1 MQDNINVMIS
11 NVLKVDKTGL
21 SKNLKDIIIQMKSV
35 LLNSKDII
43 EQANLI
49 DINNNNGFILDFNII
64 ENIFSNLENENIFY
78 GDVTLSQKDD
88 VKKIVYGREIMDIG
102 NVVVIDKGNPY
113 TIIEMAIRNIMA
125 GNTTIFSNNGFLF
138 GTNQLLVQIMQSVL
152 EQFNLSKYF
161 IQMYVSEKF
170 DEVLNNFANIDL
182 IVCIGDYNLQQM
194 IVNQSHNKVLLS
206 GYENFDLY
214 IEDTTH
220 LDFLNK
226 IMNTGLN
233 VQVYINSDTKIE
245 CEGAIIV
252 DDIDEAIAQI
262 NYNGSRFA
270 TAIFTDSNL
279 NASKFIREVKSH
291 IVTVNT
297 SPTVERI
304 LDIKQSDLFNEK
316 TIIYPFTFKLDN
328 AQNIEL

>member
-88 VKKIVYGREIMDIG
+88 VKRIVYGREIMDIG

-125 GNTTIFSNNGFLF
+125 GNTTIFSNNGFMF

>member
-125 GNTTIFSNNGFLF
+125 GNTTIFSNNGFMF

-220 LDFLNK
+220 LGFLNK

-233 VQVYINSDTKIE
+233 IQVYINKDTKVD